1 MSNFEQ
7 TATKESPVHRVID
20 KNHQIVRFSGGAI
33 SLYLEPS
40 AGAPSFNLFDIL
52 RKALRPI
59 VRSALQEAL
68 ARKGPVTRDDV
79 RLRISGQSR
88 SVTVVVEPIS
98 DARNADEWLCVIV
111 FQPALSRPGRQVGDG
126 PVEEADSAQSY
137 PSSSRHARSESF
149 VSTMVLTLRSVP
161 PTTAAPRD

>member
-1 MSNFEQ
+1 MNRRSLRV
-7 TATKESPVHRVID
+7 SCSSVID

-111 FQPALSRPGRQVGDG
+111 FQPALSRPGQQPRGGGGQRG
-126 PVEEADSAQSY
+126 
-137 PSSSRHARSESF
+137 SF